1 MLVSEIMRKKGG
13 SAITMKPQDGVET
26 AIRMFKEKKIGAI
39 LVCEPTGDLVGIV
52 TERDVLHAMVTHGA
66 ATLNQEVEEI
76 MSQAHTCK
84 MDDNVRSVM
93 R

>member
-39 LVCEPTGDLVGIV
+39 LVCGPTEDLVGFV

-66 ATLNQEVEEI
+66 ATLN
-76 MSQAHTCK
+76 
-84 MDDNVRSVM
+84 
-93 R
+93 

>member
-1 MLVSEIMRKKGG
+1 MRKKGG

-39 LVCEPTGDLVGIV
+39 LVCGPTEDLVGIV

-66 ATLNQEVEEI
+66 ATLN
-76 MSQAHTCK
+76 
-84 MDDNVRSVM
+84 
-93 R
+93 

>member
-26 AIRMFKEKKIGAI
+26 AIRMFKEKKIRAI
-39 LVCEPTGDLVGIV
+39 LVCGPTEDLVGIV

-66 ATLNQEVEEI
+66 ATLN
-76 MSQAHTCK
+76 
-84 MDDNVRSVM
+84 
-93 R
+93 